1 MALPE
6 GVPERLAVTCNG
18 RSAAFLVRQQRM
30 LFQNMEMAPSRYEQM
45 SGKGDAKKWKC
56 SVFTEN
62 MDGQQVGTDH
72 TAAHSHYLSQLL

>member
-1 MALPE
+1 MTLPE

-18 RSAAFLVRQQRM
+18 RSAALLVRQQRM
-30 LFQNMEMAPSRYEQM
+30 LYQNMEMAPSRFEQM

-62 MDGQQVGTDH
+62 TDGEQVGT
-72 TAAHSHYLSQLL
+72 TNNAAIS